1 MINENSRDIAIK
13 DYTSVLNLVE
23 TIKVL
28 INICDMLG
36 SILMIAF
43 ICIPVVPIICLA
55 SPFSNVVTLILI
67 IIPFVI
73 LFSLKHLFK
82 YIAIAKQKELS
93 ILYVSIKC
101 NCKEDKEY
109 KKVIDESGC
118 LWKYS
123 HYAHMDILNL
133 LDE

>member
-1 MINENSRDIAIK
+1 MINENSRNKAIK
-13 DYTSVLNLVE
+13 DYTSILNLVE
-23 TIKVL
+23 TIEVL
-28 INICDMLG
+28 INICSMLG
-36 SILMIAF
+36 CIFMTSL
-43 ICIPVVPIICLA
+43 ICIPVVPLIFLA
-55 SPFSNVVTLILI
+55 SPFSNMVTLILI

-73 LFSLKHLFK
+73 IFSLKHLFK

-93 ILYVSIKC
+93 VLFVNIKC

-109 KKVIDESGC
+109 KKVIDESEC

-133 LDE
+133 IDD